1 MGKIS
6 LVLPVYNEQI
16 ILRDVLNK
24 YLADL
29 ENIQATLGY
38 AWEVVAVDDCS
49 SDESKLILMDFAK
62 RYRNFKVV
70 SLANRAGKHAAVSA
84 GFTAT
89 TGSVVMTAEI
99 DLQNPQGLFTEILKE
114 HLNSGVPIIYG
125 YQEFVGWKK
134 RKAFMT
140 DRLTRFACRLFLIDG
155 YFTGIVN
162 VELYAADV
170 VDVLR
175 QNPVKNKYMR
185 TMNNWVGWE
194 SREFWYAREY
204 SDEEAKIK
212 QEQLRKR
219 SRHYQGYKKHGREN
233 SATKWW
239 ALLCV
244 CLAAVAFGVAIYIV
258 PRLDMVV
265 TGLMF
270 TLGFAMLA
278 LALLFCF
285 RSLLLTR
292 IGKLNFREGEIIYEI
307 KSILNK

>member
-29 ENIQATLGY
+29 ENIYATMGY
-38 AWEVVAVDDCS
+38 DWEVVAVDDCS

-84 GFTAT
+84 GFSVT

-99 DLQNPQGLFTEILKE
+99 DLQNPQGLLTEMLKE

-140 DRLTRFACRLFLIDG
+140 DRLTRFACRMFLIDG

-162 VELYAADV
+162 AELYAADV

-204 SDEEAKIK
+204 TDEEARMK
-212 QEQLRKR
+212 QEQLRAR
-219 SRHYQGYKKHGREN
+219 SRHYQGYKKRGHEN
-233 SATKWW
+233 SGTKWW
-239 ALLCV
+239 ALLCL
-244 CLAAVAFGVAIYIV
+244 CLAAVAFGVAVYMV
-258 PRLDMVV
+258 PRVDVIF

-270 TLGFAMLA
+270 TLGFGLLA
-278 LALLFCF
+278 LTLLFCF

>member
-6 LVLPVYNEQI
+6 LVLPIYNEQI

-29 ENIQATLGY
+29 ENIHATLGY
-38 AWEVVAVDDCS
+38 DWEVVAVDDAS
-49 SDESKLILMDFAK
+49 TDESKLILMDFAK

-89 TGSVVMTAEI
+89 TGTVVMTAEI
-99 DLQNPQGLFTEILKE
+99 DLQNPQGLLTEMLKE

-219 SRHYQGYKKHGREN
+219 SRHYQGYKKHGRET
-233 SATKWW
+233 SGTKWW
-239 ALLCV
+239 ALLCI
-244 CLAAVAFGVAIYIV
+244 CLAAVAFGTAIYMV
-258 PRLDMVV
+258 PRMDVIV
-265 TGLMF
+265 TGMMF

>member
-6 LVLPVYNEQI
+6 LILPVYNEQV

-29 ENIQATLGY
+29 ENIRAQQGY
-38 AWEVVAVDDCS
+38 EWEVVAVDDCS
-49 SDESKLILMDFAK
+49 ADESKLILLDFAK
-62 RYRNFKVV
+62 KYRNFKVV
-70 SLANRAGKHAAVSA
+70 SLANRSGKHAAVSA

-89 TGSVVMTAEI
+89 TGTVVMTAEI
-99 DLQNPQGLFTEILKE
+99 DLQNPMGLLGEMLKE
-114 HLNSGVPIIYG
+114 HLTTGVPIIYG
-125 YQEFVGWKK
+125 YQEFSGWKK

-140 DRLTRFACRLFLIDG
+140 DRITRFACRLFLIDG

-162 VELYAADV
+162 AELYAADV

-204 SDEEAKIK
+204 SDDEAKMK
-212 QEQLRKR
+212 QEQLRAR
-219 SRHYQGYKKHGREN
+219 SRHYQGYKRRGHEN
-233 SATKWW
+233 SGTKWW
-239 ALLCV
+239 ALLCIL
-244 CLAAVAFGVAIYIV
+244 LAAVAFGSAVY
-258 PRLDMVV
+258 MVSRV
-265 TGLMF
+265 DVLYTGMMF
-270 TLGFAMLA
+270 ILGFAFVA
-278 LALLFCF
+278 LAIMFWL

-292 IGKLNFREGEIIYEI
+292 IGKLNYREGEIIYEI

>member
-1 MGKIS
+1 M
-6 LVLPVYNEQI
+6 VLPVYNEQI

-29 ENIQATLGY
+29 ENIRTQMDY

-62 RYRNFKVV
+62 KYRNFKVV
-70 SLANRAGKHAAVSA
+70 SLANRSGKHAAVSA
-84 GFTAT
+84 GFAVS
-89 TGSVVMTAEI
+89 TGSIVLTAEI
-99 DLQNPQGLFTEILKE
+99 DLQNPLGLFTEMLKE
-114 HLNSGVPIIYG
+114 HLTSGVPIIYG

-162 VELYAADV
+162 AELYAADV

-204 SDEEAKIK
+204 TDEEAKVK
-212 QEQLRKR
+212 QEQLRAR
-219 SRHYQGYKKHGREN
+219 SRHYQGYKKRGHEN

-239 ALLCV
+239 AILCL
-244 CLAAVAFGVAIYIV
+244 CLAAVAFGTAIYLV
-258 PRLDMVV
+258 PRVDAVL

-278 LALLFCF
+278 LMLMFWF

-292 IGKLNFREGEIIYEI
+292 IGKLNFRDGEIIYEI